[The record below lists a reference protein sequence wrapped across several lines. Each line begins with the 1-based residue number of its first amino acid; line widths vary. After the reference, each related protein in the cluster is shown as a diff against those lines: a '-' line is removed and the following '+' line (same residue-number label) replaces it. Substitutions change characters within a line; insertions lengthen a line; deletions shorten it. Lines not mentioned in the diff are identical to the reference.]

1 MSLSA
6 EASQAGREALGK
18 IDEVL
23 AARPHKDD
31 YVLSDATQALCTLR
45 DGLIAEATGDAA
57 ARDRLEALNA
67 VLGVVL
73 GAHFPIGETPWEE
86 LEKARGWLAGLLD
99 G

>member
-1 MSLSA
+1 MTLA
-6 EASQAGREALGK
+6 PEAVAAGRDALAG
-18 IDEVL
+18 IDRTL

-45 DGLIAEATGDAA
+45 DALIAQADGGEA

-73 GAHFPIGETPWEE
+73 GVHFPIGAVPWDD
-86 LEKARGWLAGLLD
+86 LEAARGWLAELVD